1 MSSRA
6 SELESSKP
14 SDNVDQ
20 DDRDLE
26 AELAS
31 SAAGRFGIPVDA
43 ICVSCGRTHVKRA
56 SLEEMDQP
64 LQADPTALAASDC
77 TSFKHVCYPCQ
88 GATWWNP
95 VALLTTFLESEQE
108 GEGERGE

>member
-6 SELESSKP
+6 SVLESPKV
-14 SDNVDQ
+14 SDDADR

-31 SAAGRFGIPVDA
+31 PVAGRFGIPVDA
-43 ICVSCGRTHVKRA
+43 ICVGCGQTHVKRA
-56 SLEEMDQP
+56 SLQEMDQLP
-64 LQADPTALAASDC
+64 QADLAALEVTDC

-95 VALLTTFLESEQE
+95 VAVLTGLLESEQE
-108 GEGERGE
+108 RERERGE